1 MKLFTVYSLNQN
13 GHKEVVNHYETSR
26 MAWSTC
32 NFLNKKSKNQAVKE
46 SDELK
51 TYCISHNFSMAES
64 WLSQYLERNIL
75 FIGIASKT
83 EKNILTF
90 KQEG

>member
-32 NFLNKKSKNQAVKE
+32 NFLNRKSKNQAVKE

-64 WLSQYLERNIL
+64 LVKPVPRKKCFVYRNC
-75 FIGIASKT
+75 
-83 EKNILTF
+83 
-90 KQEG
+90 